1 MQLLKNLVVPRN
13 PVKIERDDILS
24 CAFLIGAVV
33 HIRQLTPAMEQGAP
47 CLQIEKRGCLGR

>member
-1 MQLLKNLVVPRN
+1 VQLLKNLVVPRN

-33 HIRQLTPAMEQGAP
+33 HIRQLTPAMAQGAP
-47 CLQIEKRGCLGR
+47 CLQFEKR